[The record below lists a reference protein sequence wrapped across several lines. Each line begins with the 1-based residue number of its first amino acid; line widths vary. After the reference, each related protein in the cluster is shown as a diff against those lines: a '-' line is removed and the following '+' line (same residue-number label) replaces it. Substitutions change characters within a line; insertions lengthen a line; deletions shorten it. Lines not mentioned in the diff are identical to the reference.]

1 CPYLIC
7 LYPLLSRRCSQFS
20 SPNLIPVSMANLKS
34 NSPFSR
40 RIVRAFLDFLDS
52 VEPAPGVDAESLEVA
67 RECLAGAFK
76 LDVNSADDP
85 IQPGLLVNLFRSLD
99 SNDRNPADGQR
110 SKVHQEEDGT
120 RQPGGVG
127 MSNDELFGQFF
138 AALEKIHFFK
148 ATPDGKDDSIQ
159 LDKATRLFHEALNE
173 MERSGCQSYNRNSL
187 AEALKSQGNKA
198 LQLKRYY
205 DAIELY
211 SCAIAL
217 CEKNAVYYCNRA
229 AAYTQVQKY
238 AEAIRDCLKSIEIDP
253 SYSKAY
259 SRLGFVYY
267 AQGNYRD
274 AIDKGF
280 NKALQLDPKNASM
293 IENIQNSSSSGF
305 PPPFGSSSS
314 GVPPPF
320 GSSSSGVPPPFGS
333 MPFDPSSI
341 PMNFANMMRNVM
353 PDVQHTGE
361 HHEQGGHGES
371 RTAPDEPHQQPGAG
385 IGGSMNINL
394 GEMMPDELRG
404 ALRSA
409 MEMFSGAAPPPT
421 GKADQS
427 SSSGRSATH

>member
-1 CPYLIC
+1 
-7 LYPLLSRRCSQFS
+7 
-20 SPNLIPVSMANLKS
+20 MANLKS

-40 RIVRAFLDFLDS
+40 RIVRAFLDFLDC

-99 SNDRNPADGQR
+99 SNDRNPADGHR
-110 SKVHQEEDGT
+110 SQVHQEEDGT
-120 RQPGGVG
+120 TQPGGVG

-280 NKALQLDPKNASM
+280 KKALQLDPKNASM
-293 IENIQNSSSSGF
+293 MENIQAAEEKLKEEQSWGQN
-305 PPPFGSSSS
+305 
-314 GVPPPF
+314 
-320 GSSSSGVPPPFGS
+320 SSSSGVPPPFGS

-361 HHEQGGHGES
+361 HHEQGGQGPT
-371 RTAPDEPHQQPGAG
+371 RNPPDEPHQQPGAG
-385 IGGSMNINL
+385 VGGSMNINL

-421 GKADQS
+421 GNADQS

>member
-120 RQPGGVG
+120 RQPGGV
-127 MSNDELFGQFF
+127 
-138 AALEKIHFFK
+138 
-148 ATPDGKDDSIQ
+148 
-159 LDKATRLFHEALNE
+159 
-173 MERSGCQSYNRNSL
+173 
-187 AEALKSQGNKA
+187 GNKA